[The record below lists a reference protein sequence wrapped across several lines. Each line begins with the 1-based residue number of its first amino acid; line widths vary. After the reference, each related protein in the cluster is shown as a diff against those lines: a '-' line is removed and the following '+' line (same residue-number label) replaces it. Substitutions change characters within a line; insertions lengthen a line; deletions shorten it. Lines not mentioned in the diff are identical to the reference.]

1 MPSHIRHVVLL
12 TPDNN
17 LAQNLRTRL
26 AHAGSPAR
34 LTQIA
39 HPAQM
44 TATGA
49 LQDWLVVDLPGAGLD
64 ACQHQSVRSWPGQRL
79 VICDGHYKPTLSC
92 LTCAADEAADRL
104 VVLVGGG
111 IPSPNK
117 LVQKPARTEPTASK
131 PIRFTGQRLL
141 ALAAQLNQLNRRQF
155 AESCVALL
163 PPALG
168 MRLASYYSFHPQ
180 ARSLVL
186 ECFNHPYQIN
196 ELVDLGQEPNQA
208 MAWAVQQERACLV
221 QDWPSLPAAADGLPK
236 RPFMHR
242 YSTRSCLILPL
253 RPRGEL
259 TAVVNLADTGD
270 DRPLPVGPLRP
281 LLEPLTGVLTAALAN
296 IGTFEQAQQQAR
308 TDALTGLGNYRAF
321 AEHLKK
327 EVVRSRRYGS
337 PLSLMMLDVDGL
349 KQVNDRH
356 GHPAGDRLLNVMG
369 KRIVTAVRETD
380 VAVRCGGDEFAV
392 ILPNTALDSAR
403 QVAQRVLT
411 TIRSEPIDWRDQGL
425 PASISVGVGQYEGE
439 LTNEEFIRS
448 IDTALYSAKLGGKN
462 QMAVSTTP

>member
-1 MPSHIRHVVLL
+1 MPSHVQQIVLL

-17 LAQNLRTRL
+17 LAQELRTRL

-34 LTQIA
+34 VTEVA
-39 HPAQM
+39 HPAQL
-44 TATGA
+44 TGTGG
-49 LQDWLVVDLPGAGLD
+49 LQDWLVVDLPAAGLD
-64 ACQHQSVRSWPGQRL
+64 ACQHQAVRSWPGQRL
-79 VICDGHYKPTLSC
+79 VISDGHYKPTLSC
-92 LTCAADEAADRL
+92 LTCTADQAADRL

-117 LVQKPARTEPTASK
+117 LLQNRAPSEPPPSQ
-131 PIRFTGQRLL
+131 PMRFTGQRLL

-180 ARSLVL
+180 AHTLML

-221 QDWPSLPAAADGLPK
+221 QDWPSLPAAVHSLPK
-236 RPFMHR
+236 RPFTHR
-242 YSTRSCLILPL
+242 YSTRSCLIIPL
-253 RPRGEL
+253 RPRGKL
-259 TAVVNLADTGD
+259 AAVVNLADALD
-270 DRPLPVGPLRP
+270 DRPLPVEPLQP
-281 LLEPLTGVLTAALAN
+281 LLEPLTEVLTAALAN
-296 IGTFEQAQQQAR
+296 IGMFEQAQQQAR

-380 VAVRCGGDEFAV
+380 VALRCGGDEFAV

-411 TIRSEPIDWRDQGL
+411 TIRSEPIQWRDHGL
-425 PASISVGVGQYEGE
+425 PASISVGVGQYEGQ

-462 QMAVSTTP
+462 QMVVTTAP

>member
-1 MPSHIRHVVLL
+1 MSNHIRHVVLL

-34 LTQIA
+34 LTHVA
-39 HPAQM
+39 HPNQM
-44 TATGA
+44 TATGD
-49 LQDWLVVDLPGAGLD
+49 LQDWLVVDLPGAGLE
-64 ACQHQSVRSWPGQRL
+64 ACRHQSVRSWPGQRL
-79 VICDGHYKPTLSC
+79 VISDGHYKPTLSC
-92 LTCAADEAADRL
+92 LTCAPDEAADRL
-104 VVLVGGG
+104 LVLVGGG
-111 IPSPNK
+111 IPSPNR
-117 LVQKPARTEPTASK
+117 LLQKPARGKPTASK
-131 PIRFTGQRLL
+131 PIFTGRRLL

-168 MRLASYYSFHPQ
+168 MRLASYYTFHPQ
-180 ARSLVL
+180 ARTLVL

-208 MAWAVQQERACLV
+208 MAWAIQQERACLV
-221 QDWPSLPAAADGLPK
+221 HDWPSLPAAPDSLPN

-242 YSTRSCLILPL
+242 YSTRSCLIIPL
-253 RPRGEL
+253 RPRSQL
-259 TAVVNLADTGD
+259 AAVVNLADAVD
-270 DRPLPVGPLRP
+270 DHPLPVAAIQPLI
-281 LLEPLTGVLTAALAN
+281 EPLTAVLTAALTN
-296 IGTFEQAQQQAR
+296 IGTFEQVQHQAR

-321 AEHLKK
+321 TEHLKK

-356 GHPAGDRLLNVMG
+356 GHPAGDCLLNVMA

-392 ILPNTALDSAR
+392 ILPNTTLDSAR

-425 PASISVGVGQYEGE
+425 PASISVGVGQYEGQ

-448 IDTALYSAKLGGKN
+448 IDTALYTAKLGGKN